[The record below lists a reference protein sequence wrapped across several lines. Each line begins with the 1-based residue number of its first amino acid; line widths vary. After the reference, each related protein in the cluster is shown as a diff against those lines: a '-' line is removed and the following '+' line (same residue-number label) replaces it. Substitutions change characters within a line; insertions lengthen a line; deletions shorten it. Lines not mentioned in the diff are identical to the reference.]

1 VIEKTTSKAFQKFP
15 TKLLTGLIFV
25 IALFVVALP
34 TQVFSNANSLK
45 PSSHLAIEEIKSNYN
60 ENIRSYKS
68 SHVDTVA
75 SNNTESILN
84 ELSPE
89 KSLPEDIGLYPPDI
103 KRIIERGYIE
113 VAMIGV
119 DSPPFFQ
126 VDTTETPC
134 RGDANNF
141 VYYDNKTY
149 CGLDVSLSKGIADQL
164 GVDVHFLRTAKTF
177 NDTVVLV
184 AENKAD
190 IAISKIS
197 RTLTRTKKV
206 LFSNPY
212 LNMRQSLLLNRVQFA
227 EQSNGR
233 RPELAIRELTGN
245 VGVIQDSSYV
255 GYTKQ
260 KFPKTIVNEQP
271 SWPDV
276 LRSARSGELVAAY
289 RDELEVKR
297 AILQDPS
304 NAINFQTVVLT
315 DTNDAV
321 AMVLPWQ
328 SSHLREFVNQYLSSN
343 NIDYTADLLLE
354 KFKELLDA

>member
-1 VIEKTTSKAFQKFP
+1 MIEKTTSKPFQKFP
-15 TKLLTGLIFV
+15 TKLLAGLIFV

-34 TQVFSNANSLK
+34 PQVFSNSNSSK
-45 PSSHLAIEEIKSNYN
+45 SSSHLAIKEIKSNFN
-60 ENIRSYKS
+60 ENIRSHNS
-68 SHVDTVA
+68 SRIDTVA
-75 SNNTESILN
+75 SNKNESILN
-84 ELSPE
+84 ELRPE

-103 KRIIERGYIE
+103 KRIVERGYIE
-113 VAMIGV
+113 VAMQDI
-119 DSPPFFQ
+119 DSPPFFR
-126 VDTTETPC
+126 VDTAETPC
-134 RGDANNF
+134 RGDSNDF
-141 VYYDNKTY
+141 VNYDNTTY

-177 NDTVVLV
+177 NDTVDLV
-184 AENKAD
+184 AKNKAD

-233 RPELAIRELTGN
+233 RPEIAIRELTGN

-255 GYTKQ
+255 GYTNQ

-276 LRSARSGELVAAY
+276 LKAARSGELVAAY

-304 NAINFQTVVLT
+304 DAINFQTVVLT
-315 DTNDAV
+315 DTNDSI

-354 KFKELLDA
+354 KFKELLDV

>member
-1 VIEKTTSKAFQKFP
+1 MIEKPTAKPFQKVP
-15 TKLLTGLIFV
+15 PKLLAGLIFV

-34 TQVFSNANSLK
+34 PQVFSNSNSSK
-45 PSSHLAIEEIKSNYN
+45 TSSHLSIEQIKSNYN
-60 ENIRSYKS
+60 ENLRSDNPS
-68 SHVDTVA
+68 QIDTLA
-75 SNNTESILN
+75 SNKTELIQN
-84 ELSPE
+84 KPKPK
-89 KSLPEDIGLYPPDI
+89 KSLPEDTGLYPPDI
-103 KRIIERGYIE
+103 KKIIERGYME
-113 VAMIGV
+113 VAIIGV

-126 VDTTETPC
+126 VDTPETPC
-134 RGDANNF
+134 RGDVNDF
-141 VYYDNKTY
+141 VNYDNKIY

-177 NDTVVLV
+177 NDTVDLV

-197 RTLTRTKKV
+197 RTLSRTKKV

-227 EQSNGR
+227 EQSSGR
-233 RPELAIRELTGN
+233 RPEIAIRELTGN

-255 GYTKQ
+255 GYTNQ

-276 LRSARSGELVAAY
+276 LKAARGGELVAAY

-315 DTNDAV
+315 DTNDSV

-354 KFKELLDA
+354 KFKELLAA

>member
-1 VIEKTTSKAFQKFP
+1 
-15 TKLLTGLIFV
+15 
-25 IALFVVALP
+25 
-34 TQVFSNANSLK
+34 
-45 PSSHLAIEEIKSNYN
+45 
-60 ENIRSYKS
+60 
-68 SHVDTVA
+68 
-75 SNNTESILN
+75 
-84 ELSPE
+84 
-89 KSLPEDIGLYPPDI
+89 
-103 KRIIERGYIE
+103 
-113 VAMIGV
+113 
-119 DSPPFFQ
+119 
-126 VDTTETPC
+126 
-134 RGDANNF
+134 
-141 VYYDNKTY
+141 
-149 CGLDVSLSKGIADQL
+149 
-164 GVDVHFLRTAKTF
+164 
-177 NDTVVLV
+177 
-184 AENKAD
+184 
-190 IAISKIS
+190 
-197 RTLTRTKKV
+197 
-206 LFSNPY
+206 
-212 LNMRQSLLLNRVQFA
+212 MRQSLLLNRVQFA

-315 DTNDAV
+315 DTNDSV

>member
-1 VIEKTTSKAFQKFP
+1 MIEKTTSTPFP
-15 TKLLTGLIFV
+15 KVPPRLVACLIFV

-34 TQVFSNANSLK
+34 PQVFSNSNSSK
-45 PSSHLAIEEIKSNYN
+45 TSSQQSIEEIKSSYN
-60 ENIRSYKS
+60 ENLQ
-68 SHVDTVA
+68 
-75 SNNTESILN
+75 SNNISQTDAIAINKGKSIQN
-84 ELSPE
+84 EPKPK

-126 VDTTETPC
+126 VDTPETPC

-141 VYYDNKTY
+141 VNYDNKIY

-177 NDTVVLV
+177 NDTVDLV

-197 RTLTRTKKV
+197 RTLSRTKKV

-227 EQSNGR
+227 EQSSGR
-233 RPELAIRELTGN
+233 RPEIAIRELTGN

-255 GYTKQ
+255 GYTNQ

-276 LRSARSGELVAAY
+276 LKAARSGELVAAY

-315 DTNDAV
+315 DTNDSV

-354 KFKELLDA
+354 KFKELLAA

>member
-1 VIEKTTSKAFQKFP
+1 M
-15 TKLLTGLIFV
+15 L
-25 IALFVVALP
+25 ALP
-34 TQVFSNANSLK
+34 SQVFSNSNFSK
-45 PSSHLAIEEIKSNYN
+45 TSSHLAIEEIKSNHN
-60 ENIRSYKS
+60 ENIQ
-68 SHVDTVA
+68 SHNSPETVAVA
-75 SNNTESILN
+75 SNKTQSIQG
-84 ELSPE
+84 EISPK
-89 KSLPEDIGLYPPDI
+89 KSLPDDIGLYPPEI
-103 KRIIERGYIE
+103 KRIIEHGYIE

-126 VDTTETPC
+126 VDTPEIPC
-134 RGDANNF
+134 RGDANDF
-141 VYYDNKTY
+141 VNYGNKTY

-164 GVDVHFLRTAKTF
+164 GVDVHFIRTAKTF
-177 NDTVVLV
+177 NDTVNLV
-184 AENKAD
+184 YENKAD

-197 RTLTRTKKV
+197 RTLSRTKKV

-260 KFPKTIVNEQP
+260 KFPNTVVNEQP
-271 SWPDV
+271 SWPEV
-276 LRSARSGELVAAY
+276 LQAARNGEIVAAY

-304 NAINFQTVVLT
+304 DSINFQTVVLT
-315 DTNDAV
+315 DTNDSV
-321 AMVLPWQ
+321 AMVLPWE
-328 SSHLREFVNQYLSSN
+328 SEHLRVYVDVYLAAN
-343 NIDYTADLLLE
+343 NIDYTADSLLDQFKDLLL
-354 KFKELLDA
+354 DT